1 MSGILQSLDFN
12 GTFVYQLID
21 FALLFIFLRIFVW
34 PPLVKALQKRREGI
48 ANDIAAAETERKEAE
63 RLRQER
69 EEALSAARA
78 EAQAIVERAERTAA
92 DEARTLVAEARAQAE
107 RIKAEVTAETAR
119 VKEGALRALRDE
131 VADLALLAAGRVLG
145 HEVGGDEDRRLAQ
158 EFVAEVGRGNS

>member
-12 GTFVYQLID
+12 GTFVYQVID
-21 FALLFIFLRIFVW
+21 FVLLFIFLRIFVW

-119 VKEGALRALRDE
+119 VKEGAVRALRDE